1 MQGKYGKHESHV
13 IIALTQ
19 RGKKELACSL
29 VFQKGIFFLHE
40 PIFFTIPNKL
50 CEIPN
55 LSFT

>member
-29 VFQKGIFFLHE
+29 VFQKGMVLINFSRHE
-40 PIFFTIPNKL
+40 ST
-50 CEIPN
+50 
-55 LSFT
+55 

>member
-40 PIFFTIPNKL
+40 PNFFYYT
-50 CEIPN
+50 
-55 LSFT
+55 